1 MRLNMWMIVNR
12 LQVLEPQLHLLAD
25 SPAEIRGV
33 RPYQA
38 DHYAYVSEKNGDAWC
53 SYGEEYFVLPS
64 LSRDVALGLVQDV
77 FEFYNTWEE
86 QTLAALGRMDFQSVI
101 DSCSP
106 ILSNPLVLLDANY
119 KVMAMSSRYGEEEVD
134 REWAYL
140 SRNGF
145 SSIKAVKGLR
155 SQREDNLRARER
167 NPDAILRLR
176 PDWSGYVNVSCSIQ
190 FDRIPC
196 GSLVIIEKE
205 RLVNKGDVLFAGHL
219 CRLLSSYLNKITFS
233 SSYTYGTSVFYR
245 LMNGQAVDEAVLQMQ
260 MVYYDWKTDDP
271 YRLLMFRYRDR
282 EAEALL
288 LRLLRSA
295 LLQNLPTCVVEICGT
310 SIFVVVNTRLLEVER
325 LQEKL
330 ADFLQQNEAVAFLS
344 LERESLFQLC
354 YSYDHLRAMD
364 RLVTTSTAQCFYRFE
379 DYAVQYILRCTETQD
394 KLMAVYPPFRKCW
407 QQSDEG
413 AMEILR
419 TIRAYLLNNESIA
432 LTAQQLYL
440 HRNTLVYRLKK
451 AESRLQLDFSG
462 NGTRLYYLLSLE
474 LLETLGDEWKAAESA
489 PPVPPDL

>member
-271 YRLLMFRYRDR
+271 YPIGTGRPRHCCSGCCAVPFCKICPP
-282 EAEALL
+282 AWW
-288 LRLLRSA
+288 RSA
-295 LLQNLPTCVVEICGT
+295 APA
-310 SIFVVVNTRLLEVER
+310 S
-325 LQEKL
+325 
-330 ADFLQQNEAVAFLS
+330 LS
-344 LERESLFQLC
+344 S
-354 YSYDHLRAMD
+354 
-364 RLVTTSTAQCFYRFE
+364 STPGFWRWS
-379 DYAVQYILRCTETQD
+379 V
-394 KLMAVYPPFRKCW
+394 FRKSWRIFC
-407 QQSDEG
+407 SK
-413 AMEILR
+413 M
-419 TIRAYLLNNESIA
+419 
-432 LTAQQLYL
+432 
-440 HRNTLVYRLKK
+440 RLWPSCPWRW
-451 AESRLQLDFSG
+451 SRSFSCATPMTTCERWTG
-462 NGTRLYYLLSLE
+462 
-474 LLETLGDEWKAAESA
+474 W
-489 PPVPPDL
+489 